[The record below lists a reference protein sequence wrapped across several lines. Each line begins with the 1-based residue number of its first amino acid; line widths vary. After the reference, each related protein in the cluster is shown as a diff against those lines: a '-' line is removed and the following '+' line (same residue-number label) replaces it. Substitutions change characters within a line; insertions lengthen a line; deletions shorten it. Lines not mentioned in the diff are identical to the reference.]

1 MKTATPNGE
10 DALLAVHYLARTIE
24 INDAPSLARAL
35 NQHSEAEQSQLL
47 QEITAIAATLLEL
60 KSLMQLQA
68 LQSH

>member
-1 MKTATPNGE
+1 MKAATPNGE
-10 DALLAVHYLARTIE
+10 DALLAVHYLASTIE

-35 NQHSEAEQSQLL
+35 NRHSEAEQSQLL